1 MMKKIILGF
10 ILVFNYS
17 MAQNNYVHGK
27 ITYTVKV
34 GFDDWFSSV
43 PKDMQDAFVLETE
56 SKTYELKFSRNLSE
70 FKLVKTFEKND
81 DSYYFRD
88 TNENFALRYQND
100 YDFGKIIISHKRDHQ
115 WELLNETKIILD
127 FVCYKALT
135 TYEEIINGETR
146 KHQLIAWYCPEIPIS
161 SGPFGHSLP
170 GLILEFQDRNVL
182 YGASKIAFSEID
194 IVINRPSKG
203 KQVTEEEYKKMIQSL
218 YEKM

>member
-1 MMKKIILGF
+1 MMKKIILVF

-17 MAQNNYVHGK
+17 VGQNNYANGK

-43 PKDMQDAFVLETE
+43 PKDMQDVFISETE
-56 SKTYELKFSRNLSE
+56 SKTYELKFSGNFSE
-70 FKLVKTFEKND
+70 FKLINDLKNND

-100 YDFGKIIISHKRDHQ
+100 SDFGKIIISHKRDHQ
-115 WELLNETKIILD
+115 WELLNETKVILD

-135 TYEEIINGETR
+135 TYEEVIKGEIR

-161 SGPFGHSLP
+161 SGPFGYSLP
-170 GLILEFQDRNVL
+170 GLILEFQDRNVV
-182 YGASKIAFSEID
+182 YGASKIEFSKTD
-194 IVINRPSKG
+194 ITIHKPSKG
-203 KQVTEEEYKKMIQSL
+203 KQISEVEYKKMIESL
-218 YEKM
+218 FDY